1 MAILGLIFLAIM
13 LAVVLQRAISKPP
26 LERERPPIVP
36 LQQSMPSMSVY
47 PSSDTYM
54 VSLLRFIK
62 RFVLM
67 GTWPGSHISN
77 HSNRSM
83 SVLRVPSQSQLSRVY
98 SQNSLHR
105 SVSQLIDIHDKKSL
119 IEDTVWETIV
129 QGHDSGMFV
138 EDEDFIDSIKGFST
152 VRKEHTMFTDT
163 HL

>member
-1 MAILGLIFLAIM
+1 MAILGLIFLAII

-47 PSSDTYM
+47 PPSDTYM
-54 VSLLRFIK
+54 GLADTKIA
-62 RFVLM
+62 
-67 GTWPGSHISN
+67 GPGSHISN